1 MTKIETKLKKKN
13 FSDLP
18 SFASDIRQLL
28 KDPKSLPPV
37 ESWHPERVGE
47 IEIVINSSGE
57 WLYQGTKME
66 RLSVVQLLSTILRKE
81 DDEYFLVSPAEKLK
95 LHVEDVPFAVVMM
108 DVEGDGHEQSLHFST
123 QVGDCFTLSPEHALR
138 LSYNQKGEPS
148 PYVHVRN
155 GMEAKLNRSV
165 YYELV
170 DKLIELDVN
179 VPESQVVT
187 QAKAEVASK
196 DNLPAM
202 GVWSAGKFFI
212 F

>member
-1 MTKIETKLKKKN
+1 MTELKRKN

-18 SFASDIRQLL
+18 AFASDIRKLL

-37 ESWHPERVGE
+37 ESWTPEREGE
-47 IEIVINSSGE
+47 IDILINASGE
-57 WLYQGTKME
+57 WLYQGSKME

-81 DDEYFLVSPAEKLK
+81 GEQYFLVSPAEKLK
-95 LHVEDVPFAVVMM
+95 LEVEDVPFVAVMM
-108 DVEGDGHEQSLHFST
+108 DVEGDGFDQSLHFST
-123 QVGDCFTLSPEHALR
+123 QVGDCFTLSEEHALSV
-138 LSYNQKGEPS
+138 SYNDKGEPS
-148 PYVHVRN
+148 PYVHVRG
-155 GMEAKLNRSV
+155 GMKAKLNRSV

-170 DKLIELDVN
+170 DLLIQVDDKIPLDKIIR
-179 VPESQVVT
+179 PSGGLKSSEG
-187 QAKAEVASK
+187 K